1 MGEEMIGLI
10 FLVIICIIISVLI
23 IYINHCRTKKLMDS
37 LEKMIDSAIEGNN
50 IETKFDE
57 SRLSALET
65 KFYNYISSL
74 SVSANNT
81 AIEKDNI
88 KTLIS
93 DISHQTKTPIANLLL
108 HSELIWE
115 EEALPES
122 IKSDISIIREQT
134 EKLHF
139 LIDSLIKLSRLEN
152 GILSLSP
159 LRNSVQI
166 IFDDI
171 FNQYNCKANNK
182 GLSLIIKPT
191 QATAIFDFKWTIEAI
206 GNIVDN
212 AIKYTENGTIVINA
226 TEYELF
232 TRIDITDTGI
242 GIDESEQ
249 PKVFSRFYRSE
260 SVRANDGVGIG
271 LYLARKIISSEGGY
285 IKLISKKGCGSTF
298 SVFLQR

>member
-23 IYINHCRTKKLMDS
+23 IYINHCRTKRLMDS

-108 HSELIWE
+108 HSELICE
-115 EEALPES
+115 DETLPES

-191 QATAIFDFKWTIEAI
+191 QATAIFDFKWTVEAI

-260 SVRANDGVGIG
+260 SVRENDGVGIG
-271 LYLARKIISSEGGY
+271 LYLVRKIISSEGGY

>member
-1 MGEEMIGLI
+1 MIGLI

-23 IYINHCRTKKLMDS
+23 IYINHCRTKRLMDS

-81 AIEKDNI
+81 SIEKDNI

-108 HSELIWE
+108 HSELIYE
-115 EEALPES
+115 DEALPES
-122 IKSDISIIREQT
+122 IKSDINIIREQT

-191 QATAIFDFKWTIEAI
+191 QAAAIFDFKWTVEAI
-206 GNIVDN
+206 GNIIDN

-242 GIDESEQ
+242 GIGESEQ

-260 SVRANDGVGIG
+260 SVRENDGVGIG